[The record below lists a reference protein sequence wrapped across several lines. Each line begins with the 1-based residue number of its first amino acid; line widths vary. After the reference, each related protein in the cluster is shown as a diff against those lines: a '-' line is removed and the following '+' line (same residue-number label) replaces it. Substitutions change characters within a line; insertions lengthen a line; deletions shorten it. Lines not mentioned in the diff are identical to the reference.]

1 LQKNLVVVKSKKIL
15 IITAFFL
22 VTILGFYFVV
32 TAVIPEFT
40 NRKYMVISYVRP
52 FEFINQDSNTVTQ
65 QDVLG
70 KVYVAEFFFSTCPG
84 ICPIMNRNMKEVY
97 EAFKEEKDFVIL
109 THTVDPDTDTPSRLK
124 FYADSLGVSTEKWWF
139 LTGSK
144 DSLYHAARVSYLVDD
159 PQNHSMDIEEQFLHT
174 QFFALVDKQGQVRRK
189 IYDGLKKKEVK
200 ELMED
205 IRVLLDENDDNPVS
219 MN

>member
-1 LQKNLVVVKSKKIL
+1 VKSKKIL

-124 FYADSLGVSTEKWWF
+124 FYAESLGVSTEKWWF

>member
-1 LQKNLVVVKSKKIL
+1 MKSKKIL

>member
-1 LQKNLVVVKSKKIL
+1 MKSKKIL

-109 THTVDPDTDTPSRLK
+109 SHTVDPDTDTPSRLK

>member
-1 LQKNLVVVKSKKIL
+1 VKSKKIL

>member
-1 LQKNLVVVKSKKIL
+1 MKSKKIL

-109 THTVDPDTDTPSRLK
+109 SHTIDPDTDTPSRLK